1 MLSDDALQRL
11 DEAFRAA
18 GKSLYMVGGSVRDE
32 LLGRPTLDYDFT
44 TDAQPDEVR
53 RLLAA
58 AQPENVYAIGAKFGT
73 ISATMEG
80 NTIHVTTYRGERYNP
95 RSRKPEVTFGVSLE
109 EDLARRDFTINAMAQ
124 EVRTRAIVDPF
135 GGRQDLD
142 NRLIR
147 AVGDPAARFAEDP
160 LRLLRAV
167 RRPPPPPPPPPPP
180 STKTRPCSLPP
191 PGWGGGGGGAATPPP
206 PSFSPAI

>member
-11 DEAFRAA
+11 DSAFRAA
-18 GKSLYMVGGSVRDE
+18 GKTLYMVGGSVRDE

-53 RLLAA
+53 HLLAA
-58 AQPENVYAIGAKFGT
+58 AQPENIYAIGAKFGT

-80 NTIHVTTYRGERYNP
+80 NTVHVTTYRGERYNP
-95 RSRKPEVTFGVSLE
+95 KSRKPEVTFGVSLE
-109 EDLARRDFTINAMAQ
+109 EDLARRDFTMNAMAQ
-124 EVRTRAIVDPF
+124 EVRTRTIVDPF

-167 RRPPPPPPPPPPP
+167 RF
-180 STKTRPCSLPP
+180 
-191 PGWGGGGGGAATPPP
+191 ATTLG
-206 PSFSPAI
+206 FTIEPATAISGYKSRML